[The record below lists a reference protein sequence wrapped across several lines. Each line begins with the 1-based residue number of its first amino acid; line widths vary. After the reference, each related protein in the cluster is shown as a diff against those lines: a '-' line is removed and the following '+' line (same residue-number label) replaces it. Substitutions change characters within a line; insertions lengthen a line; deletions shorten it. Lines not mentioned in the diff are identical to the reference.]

1 MVSGAGGI
9 LVAWKLDE
17 GLTVAEIRRRGGA
30 RLGFVGYGGCGTG
43 WWAQRFCGGQL
54 KAGRDLGVRAVGHA
68 GENLAGKLGSVS
80 SLGKEGKGGEGAD
93 TRARASREG
102 GAA

>member
-9 LVAWKLDE
+9 LAAWKLDE
-17 GLTVAEIRRRGGA
+17 GLSVAEIRRRGGA

-43 WWAQRFCGGQL
+43 WWAQRFRGGQL
-54 KAGRDLGVRAVGHA
+54 KAGRDLGVRAVGHT

-80 SLGKEGKGGEGAD
+80 SLRKEG
-93 TRARASREG
+93 R
-102 GAA
+102 